1 LILEALVSVWAMPT
15 IVAVVMLGLT
25 LTASAQGS
33 PAPGTSLDIASVS
46 NSGRPHARLKR
57 FGRL

>member
-1 LILEALVSVWAMPT
+1 LVSVSAMPT

-33 PAPGTSLDIASVS
+33 PAPGTSLGIASVS